1 MLEFDIALSALRAS
15 QRGLQVTANNLA
27 NATTPG
33 YHRQQMILT
42 ERGPIQVQNL
52 SLGTGVDVARI
63 ARARDLLTEM
73 TINGTTSQ
81 QGMAES
87 RMEALQKLES
97 LFAAGDG
104 SAHATLQNFF
114 NQLDQLAT
122 NPADMTI
129 RRGVIQGAQSLAVAI
144 NDIAGGLDDLEK
156 NLNSQIDD
164 TLNQINNLTGQLAE
178 LNRQIGM
185 AQNQEGAPND
195 LLDKRDALLG
205 ELSNYI
211 DVRSVEGTASDSV
224 TYLAAGGIVFS
235 TVPQAMGR
243 MTLDDGSTAIVR
255 LPGTEPLTIPTGR
268 LAGLL
273 EARNEF
279 VGAAREDLT
288 TFTQKFVQAMDEIH
302 ATGIGRSGPEARI
315 EGTRGVAIVGQPL
328 ARAGT
333 QLPITAGDLYVGV
346 TNLATGE
353 RTVQKISY
361 DPAVDRLADIAARI
375 GTVPHL
381 QGFAHLSDGTLS
393 ISADP
398 GYGVDFSAQP
408 QTRLDTTTWT
418 GTSTTKLTGKYTG
431 ENNDEWTFKINGSGR
446 VGIDSG
452 LTVDVFNAAGE
463 RVKTLAIGAG
473 YSPGSDLEI
482 ADGVKIQF
490 AAGTVVAGEQGTA
503 EMVQS
508 PDTGGLLSGLG
519 LNSLF
524 TGSQPGNLA
533 VRSDLVADP
542 SKLAAGGT
550 GASGDNTVAKLMAG
564 ARNLTLFE
572 GSQTSAE
579 YLAQLTSVQAFQSQD
594 AQQQVSNIKGV
605 ADRLQSERDS
615 LSGVD
620 TNEEL
625 MQMLTYQRMFQAA
638 SRFMLTVNDTMA
650 ELMQIVR

>member
-42 ERGPIQVQNL
+42 ERGQIQVQNL
-52 SLGTGVDVARI
+52 TLGTGVDVARI

-104 SAHATLQNFF
+104 SAHSTLQTFF

-129 RRGVIQGAQSLAVAI
+129 RRGVIQGAQSLANAI

-156 NLNSQIDD
+156 NLDSQIDD
-164 TLNQINNLTGQLAE
+164 TLDQINNLSGQLAE

-185 AQNQEGAPND
+185 AQNQGAQPND
-195 LLDKRDALLG
+195 LLDKRDAILN

-211 DVRSVEGTASDSV
+211 DVRTVEGTASASV

-235 TVPQAMGR
+235 TEPQRLGR
-243 MTLDDGSTAIVR
+243 ALLDDGSTAIVR
-255 LPGTEPLTIPTGR
+255 QPGNDPLTVPSGR

-273 EARNEF
+273 DARNEL
-279 VGAAREDLT
+279 VGSARDQLT
-288 TFTQKFVQAMDEIH
+288 TFTQTFVQAMDEVH
-302 ATGIGRSGPEARI
+302 ASGIGRSGPQERVD
-315 EGTRGVAIVGQPL
+315 GTRGVKIIGQPL

-333 QLPITAGDLYVGV
+333 QLPVQAGDLYIGV
-346 TNLATGE
+346 TNLATGQ
-353 RTVQKISY
+353 RTVEKISY
-361 DPAVDRLADIAARI
+361 DPAVDRLADIASK
-375 GTVPHL
+375 VSSLSHL
-381 QGFAHLSDGTLS
+381 QGFTQLSSGTLS
-393 ISADP
+393 IVANS
-398 GYGVDFSAQP
+398 GYAVDFSPQP
-408 QTRLDTTTWT
+408 QSTLDTTTWT
-418 GTSTTKLTGKYTG
+418 GTSITKLSGAYTG
-431 ENNDEWTFKINGSGR
+431 NRNDEWTFKINGSGR
-446 VGIDSG
+446 VGVDSG
-452 LTVDVFNAAGE
+452 LSVDVFNAAGE
-463 RVKTLAIGAG
+463 RVKTLSIGSG

-490 AAGTVVAGEQGTA
+490 SAGTVTGGEQGTA
-503 EMVQS
+503 EMVKS
-508 PDTGGLLSGLG
+508 SDTGGLLAGLG

-524 TGSQPGNLA
+524 TGSLPGNLA

-542 SKLAAGGT
+542 SKLAAGLSS
-550 GASGDNTVAKLMAG
+550 ASGDNTIAKRLAG

-572 GSQTSAE
+572 GSQTSTE

-625 MQMLTYQRMFQAA
+625 MQMLSYQRMFQAA